1 MTPLLKR
8 APNVSKRLSLKLKLW
23 GLPLLIAC
31 WALAFEANA
40 RNYYIFAERYTATGT
55 NDPYSGKKC
64 HLYEYGSVSSKN
76 GFIPS
81 PSTPFRSN
89 NYITCSHTI
98 DPELNGQVIVGLF
111 AWGGNKSVAVK
122 AGLKRSSKTYGI
134 DGGFPY
140 VIVLDS
146 SGGTFT
152 KKPIISLSVPGE
164 YSLVTEGVAIDYL
177 FSFPGE
183 FLFTLDEAS
192 VQDTK
197 IFFTVFG
204 TAKNGTDYTKITKD
218 ITIPAGK
225 TFSYVAI
232 SPINDQKKEK
242 TETVSL
248 KLKASAKYYKIGTPQ
263 AVSVKIIDND

>member
-8 APNVSKRLSLKLKLW
+8 APKVSKRLSMKLKLW
-23 GLPLLIAC
+23 GLPFVIAC
-31 WALAFEANA
+31 WALAFEVNA
-40 RNYYIFAERYTATGT
+40 RNYHIYAERYTATGT
-55 NDPYSGKKC
+55 YDYFSGRSC
-64 HLYEYGSVSSKN
+64 YLYEFGYVSSKD
-76 GFIPS
+76 GFIPE
-81 PSTPFRSN
+81 RSSN
-89 NYITCSHTI
+89 TCTHTI

-111 AWGGNKSVAVK
+111 AWSGNKSVAVK

-152 KKPIISLSVPGE
+152 KKPIISLSVPDE
-164 YSLVTEGVAIDYL
+164 YSLVTEGVTIDNL

-204 TAKNGTDYTKITKD
+204 TAKNGKDYTKITKD
-218 ITIPAGK
+218 ITIPAGE

-232 SPINDQKKEK
+232 SPIDDPKKEK
-242 TETVSL
+242 TEIVSL
-248 KLKASAKYYKIGTPQ
+248 KLKANAKYYKIGTPQ